1 MVAPLHPHFAV
12 NGGDMIRHIAA
23 NGGDIIRHIVANG
36 GDIIRHIA
44 ANGGDIIR
52 QANFGGVASAQR
64 EVWKAGKKTTSTW
77 LGKTE

>member
-1 MVAPLHPHFAV
+1 MVAPLHRHFAV
-12 NGGDMIRHIAA
+12 
-23 NGGDIIRHIVANG
+23 NG

-44 ANGGDIIR
+44 VNGRDIIRHIAVNGGDIIR
-52 QANFGGVASAQR
+52 QANFGGDASAQR